1 MRFYKL
7 LLSLFAGIVKNN
19 QIGLVCEPRLFR
31 LQVTTTRHHVCSG
44 RRLCAHVNLGGHDMQ
59 SITKH
64 DFGFRWPV
72 WRFMLMGVLALSLL
86 LFRSVQ
92 SQPSKSFNQASLKG
106 QYALVGTGGNDT
118 AASIGIEVYE
128 GQGNVTRTLILNEP
142 NAD

>member
-1 MRFYKL
+1 
-7 LLSLFAGIVKNN
+7 
-19 QIGLVCEPRLFR
+19 
-31 LQVTTTRHHVCSG
+31 
-44 RRLCAHVNLGGHDMQ
+44 MQ

-142 NAD
+142 NADGERNVVTITGQGTY